1 MQVERLHGSGASV
14 EAKKKIQG
22 ELPSRSQGRM
32 TSDYDSDRTKDG
44 VPVWNGE
51 ASTFQSYEERALQWE
66 QGVQWNKRYLCGP
79 RLVSELTGTARK
91 LIVGKRPDWLSFN
104 GGVQY
109 LLEHLR
115 VSLGRP
121 QISDMTD
128 HLNRYFKSTKRK
140 KMESMNDY
148 ITRKTEAYER
158 ARQALVRVERQYGKE
173 HRRDDWTQWYGSSYS
188 GHHRW
193 SDSWTSWDQQQEGN
207 DEGTHPQGEGDGG
220 DDEEEEFHEAED
232 ERSSQGRGSSWYQ
245 WGSHTGSYQSRPTVE
260 DEAWKRDSRE
270 LLPDFLQ
277 GWYLLQDAS
286 LDASEKNMI
295 QTAIQGNFGLQNV
308 AQELRAQWT
317 EEDLRKRDQGGR
329 QAGLWQE
336 EVQLGEDL
344 EGEDRQAYFYDDLV
358 KEGMTDEGLGLMCDA
373 EENVERAYAMV
384 EQARRTLREAREKQK
399 SVKMSRQ
406 YYKTQTWKPRSWD
419 KGGKGG
425 KGFGNKCLRC
435 GGAHRTGAC
444 PDKPAGSG
452 QFNEEESAP
461 FVCYTEEEEKNE
473 EAMASFGNN
482 KSTQDAIN
490 EGMGIIDGGAT
501 RTLAS
506 VHALEKL
513 MEVNQKK
520 YGNNGVQEVNTK
532 EQVTFGFGNSSKDK
546 CISTAKVEISAN
558 QKPGLLQVHALDK
571 GTGPILIS
579 VETLRSLGAVIDFQ
593 ADLVAFRNLDK
604 YKVVPLERSSS
615 GHQLLPLSEDL
626 YSKARNCKTAVPS
639 LADLC

>member
-1 MQVERLHGSGASV
+1 
-14 EAKKKIQG
+14 
-22 ELPSRSQGRM
+22 M
-32 TSDYDSDRTKDG
+32 TSDYDPSRTKDG

-51 ASTFQSYEERALQWE
+51 ASTYQSYEERALQWE
-66 QGVQWNKRYLCGP
+66 QGIQWNKRYLCGP

-104 GGVQY
+104 GGVQH
-109 LLEHLR
+109 LLDHLR
-115 VSLGRP
+115 SSLGRP

-128 HLNRYFKSTKRK
+128 HLNRYFKTTKRK
-140 KMESMNDY
+140 KMETMNDY

-158 ARQALVRVERQYGKE
+158 ARQALVRVERQYGKTRGPDE
-173 HRRDDWTQWYGSSYS
+173 WHDWHGSSHS
-188 GHHRW
+188 GQSWRHDRW
-193 SDSWTSWDQQQEGN
+193 ATWEPPQEEAHG
-207 DEGTHPQGEGDGG
+207 EQEQEGDGSLHDG
-220 DDEEEEFHEAED
+220 GEEHEDED
-232 ERSSQGRGSSWYQ
+232 ERSSQGRASTWYY
-245 WGSHTGSYQSRPTVE
+245 WGSQSGSYGSKSTLD
-260 DEAWKRDSRE
+260 DEAWKRDSRD

-295 QTAIQGNFGLQNV
+295 QTAIQGNFGLQRV

-317 EEDLRKRDQGGR
+317 EEDLKKRDQGGR

-336 EVQLGEDL
+336 EVQLGEEVDD
-344 EGEDRQAYFYDDLV
+344 EEDRQAYFYDDLV
-358 KEGMTDEGLGLMCDA
+358 KEGMTEEGLGLMCDA
-373 EENVERAYAMV
+373 EEDVEKAYAMV
-384 EQARRTLREAREKQK
+384 EQARRTLREARDKQK
-399 SVKMSRQ
+399 TVKMSRQ
-406 YYKTQTWKPRSWD
+406 YYKTQTWKPRSWE

-425 KGFGNKCLRC
+425 KGKGYGAKCLRC
-435 GGAHRTGAC
+435 GGLHRTGQC
-444 PDKPAGSG
+444 PDKPAGTG
-452 QFNEEESAP
+452 QFNDEEAAP
-461 FVCYTEEEEKNE
+461 FVCYTEDTEKPE
-473 EAMASFGNN
+473 QAMASFGNN
-482 KSTQDAIN
+482 VKSTQDAIN

-520 YGNNGVQEVNTK
+520 YGSNGVAEVNTQ

-546 CISTAKVEISAN
+546 CISTAKVEICAN

-604 YKVVPLERSSS
+604 FKVVPLERSTS
-615 GHQLLPLSEDL
+615 GHQLLSLSEDL
-626 YSKARNCKTAVPS
+626 YSKAKCCKTAVPS
-639 LADLC
+639 LAELC